1 MFLVQEPQCITAVC
15 CLGLPLISLRGP
27 LRDLL
32 EPKCPLFVAM
42 GSEAANTDVKWF
54 EDERDQFDVESAMVV
69 VEGGDSLL
77 RVPTSTQLK
86 IGKTQSMI
94 DKHVIDEMWEFLYKI
109 ISGKQQVTKQAAMGP
124 VLGADPS
131 EEGEKVRQILPTK
144 PKPVLRK
151 K

>member
-1 MFLVQEPQCITAVC
+1 
-15 CLGLPLISLRGP
+15 
-27 LRDLL
+27 
-32 EPKCPLFVAM
+32 M

-54 EDERDQFDVESAMVV
+54 EEERDQFDVESAMVV

-151 K
+151 KYALKISNYFSFSNFTERSFDAEYKRL